1 MMMTTLATLLF
12 GVMMMTAIWSLA
24 GDVTRD
30 RVKQSADDRWAG
42 VRAEAARIAALPRER
57 QPLRV
62 IAGDGVPMMVGHGT
76 PQRAVVSRRTP
87 PVLAVA
93 A

>member
-1 MMMTTLATLLF
+1 MLMTTLATLLF

-24 GDVTRD
+24 GDFTRD
-30 RVKQSADDRWAG
+30 RARQSADDRWAG

-62 IAGDGVPMMVGHGT
+62 IAGAGAPKMAGDGM
-76 PQRAVVSRRTP
+76 PQRGVVSRRTP
-87 PVLAVA
+87 PVLAA
-93 A
+93 AA